1 MWTRRASI
9 SMEEQHHVMLGLGG
23 KHATLKD

>member
-1 MWTRRASI
+1 
-9 SMEEQHHVMLGLGG
+9 MEEQHHVMLGLGG